1 MGVKRYLLDTG
12 TMGYFV
18 NHRHGVDTHALDVSR
33 KGAKIGTCLPVI
45 AELYFGAEFSDTRD
59 ENLKKLRRALTGVVC
74 WPFDL
79 TAAEEYGRI
88 AADLKRHGRIVGQ
101 NDIQIAAIAKTIG
114 NCVIVTADTDFA
126 AIPGLAVENWA
137 S

>member
-12 TMGYFV
+12 VMGYFV
-18 NHRHGVDTHALDVSR
+18 NHRRDVDVRAREESR
-33 KGAKIGTCLPVI
+33 KGAKIGTCLPVV
-45 AELYFGAEFSDTRD
+45 AELFFGAEFSDTRD
-59 ENLKKLRRALTGVVC
+59 ENLKKLGRALTGIVC

-88 AADLKRHGRIVGQ
+88 AADLKRLGRVVGQ

-114 NCVIVTADTDFA
+114 NCVIVTADSDFS
-126 AIPGLAVENWA
+126 AISGLSIENWA
-137 S
+137 Q